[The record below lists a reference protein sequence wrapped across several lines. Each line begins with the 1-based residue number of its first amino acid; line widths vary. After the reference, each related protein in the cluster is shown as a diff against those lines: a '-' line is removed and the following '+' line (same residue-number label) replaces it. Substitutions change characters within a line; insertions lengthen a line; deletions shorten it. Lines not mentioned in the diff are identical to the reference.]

1 MHIYICVGEGGKVQL
16 AGAFLASI
24 ILTHIEGRGREGC
37 RGRESAVA
45 GLSYPADDAY
55 KAKAAQA
62 FPSSY
67 FSRCTLVS
75 GRYA

>member
-1 MHIYICVGEGGKVQL
+1 MYRGGAKVQL

-24 ILTHIEGRGREGC
+24 ILTHRGGREGE
-37 RGRESAVA
+37 GGGVE
-45 GLSYPADDAY
+45 GLECCPADDAY
-55 KAKAAQA
+55 KANAAHA
-62 FPSSY
+62 FPSSN